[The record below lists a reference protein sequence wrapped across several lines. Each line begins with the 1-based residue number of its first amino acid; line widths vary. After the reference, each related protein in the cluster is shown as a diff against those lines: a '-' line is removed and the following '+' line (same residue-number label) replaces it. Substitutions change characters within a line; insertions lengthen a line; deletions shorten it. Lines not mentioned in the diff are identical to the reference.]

1 MTRDATSVRGEIEE
15 LVDVLGADIQALR
28 RSGAI
33 NQTMVEELREIVEE
47 IETCVGAVAD
57 R

>member
-1 MTRDATSVRGEIEE
+1 MTRDATSVRSEIEE

-47 IETCVGAVAD
+47 IETCVRAVAD